1 MPGEPRILLVDDDPA
16 VLELSADVL
25 TAAGFVVVTA
35 NDGMA
40 ALALLDE
47 DGHFD
52 GLVTDDSMPRLS
64 GRELII
70 RALVARPGLRCLLT
84 SGRVEPPLGD
94 EGFRV
99 LRKPFRA
106 AALAAAVSVM
116 VAGRE

>member
-35 NDGMA
+35 SDGMA
-40 ALALLDE
+40 ALALLGE

-70 RALVARPGLRCLLT
+70 RALAARPGLRCLLT
-84 SGRVEPPLGD
+84 SGRTDHP

-106 AALAAAVSVM
+106 AALATAVSVM